1 MNTIILRK
9 IVEGTPRKELGMM
22 QNIRKRKE
30 SKRKEQGKARFDKEK
45 LVKLKKEKKE
55 EKEENIGKLKKKLER
70 KQNKKFK
77 KQMKKEKDKPEEK
90 YSDISR
96 RKRMKVWM
104 LVVALISC
112 LFIGRIAW
120 IQFVMGEELK
130 QMAYEQQSLDR
141 AVNPRRGTIYDATGK
156 TILAVSST
164 VNTITVNPNNISKEN
179 KEKVARALS
188 NIFELDYET
197 VLKKVKKNTSIET
210 IVRRIEKKKADE
222 LRIWMEDNGIT
233 VGINI
238 DEDTKRYYPYNSLA
252 SQVIGF
258 CGSDNQ
264 GLDGIEAIYEEE
276 LQGEKGRITK
286 VTDANGGEIEGEGEN
301 YISAIDGNDL
311 VISIDATIQGIAE
324 KYLKEACIDNVC
336 TDGGNIIIMN
346 PKTGDILAMAGY
358 PNYNLNEPYETTI
371 EELKGNWDNLSE
383 SDQIKEMQKVWR
395 NKAVADTYEP
405 GSTFKLITTSAALEE
420 GITTTDKEG
429 EFCCTGGITIA
440 GVRISCWRYYNPH
453 GSESL
458 RQALMNSCNPVF
470 IGLGQEIGVS
480 KYYDYLEKFGLLKR
494 TGIDL
499 PGEAG
504 SIFLK
509 EDKVGPVELATIS
522 FGQRFEITPIQ
533 MITAVST
540 IANKETYVKPR
551 IVKQIIDSQTGEITN
566 IPVEETEKVISKET
580 AEGVLSMMGSVV
592 AQGTGKNAQV
602 QGYSIGGKTGTSEDG
617 VNTGKYVTS
626 FVGVAPVS
634 DPEVVILITLY
645 NPTGEGGHQGGGVAA
660 PIASQVLGE
669 VLPYLE
675 IQQDNISEE
684 DIKKEV
690 EVPNVVGMTISE
702 AKKVLE
708 EAGVGISYEEVE
720 EDISEKIVTSQVPVG
735 GIKIYEGTNV
745 VIEYGEK

>member
-1 MNTIILRK
+1 MKKTK
-9 IVEGTPRKELGMM
+9 RKEL
-22 QNIRKRKE
+22 KT
-30 SKRKEQGKARFDKEK
+30 KEK
-45 LVKLKKEKKE
+45 NIFGNKKKKSDRNEIIKHVKEKKD
-55 EKEENIGKLKKKLER
+55 KIENIDKLKKKLDS
-70 KQNKKFK
+70 KKNKKYK
-77 KQMKKEKDKPEEK
+77 EQMKDTKVVIDEK
-90 YSDISR
+90 YGDISR
-96 RKRMKVWM
+96 RKRMKIWIFIVI
-104 LVVALISC
+104 LIYI
-112 LFIGRIAW
+112 LYIIRIGW
-120 IQFVMGEELK
+120 IQFGMGDWLK
-130 QMAYEQQSLDR
+130 EMALEQQSLDR
-141 AVNPRRGTIYDATGK
+141 AVNPRRGTIYDATG
-156 TILAVSST
+156 TNILAVSST
-164 VNTITVNPNNISKEN
+164 VNTITINPGNIAKEN
-179 KEKVARALS
+179 KEKVAEALS
-188 NIFELDYET
+188 QIFELEYED
-197 VLKKVKKNTSIET
+197 VLKKVNKKTSIET
-210 IVRRIEKKKADE
+210 IVRKVDKEKADE
-222 LRIWMEDNGIT
+222 LREWMSDNEIDT
-233 VGINI
+233 GINI
-238 DEDTKRYYPYNSLA
+238 DEDTKRYYPYNTLA

-258 CGSDNQ
+258 CGYDNQ

-276 LQGEKGRITK
+276 LKGEKGKITK
-286 VTDANGGEIEGEGEN
+286 ITDAQGGEIENEGEN
-301 YISAIDGNDL
+301 YISATDGNDL
-311 VISIDATIQGIAE
+311 ILSIDLTIQGIAE
-324 KYLKEACIDNVC
+324 KYLKEACIDNEC

-371 EELKGNWDNLSE
+371 DELKDVWDSMSE

-405 GSTFKLITTSAALEE
+405 GSTFKLVTASAALEE

-429 EFCCTGGITIA
+429 EFTCTGGITIA

-480 KYYDYLEKFGLLKR
+480 KYYDYLEKFGLLRK

-499 PGEAG
+499 PGEAS

-540 IANKETYVKPR
+540 IANNGTYVKPR
-551 IVKQIIDSQTGEITN
+551 IVKKIVDSTTGEVTE
-566 IPVEETEKVISKET
+566 IPTEKTENVISKET
-580 AEGVLSMMGSVV
+580 AEGVLSMMESVV
-592 AQGTGKNAQV
+592 AEGTGKNAQV

-626 FVGVAPVS
+626 FVGVTPVS

-675 IQQDNISEE
+675 VQKDNQE
-684 DIKKEV
+684 DVNVQEEV
-690 EVPNVVGMTISE
+690 EVPSIVRTYLIRS
-702 AKKVLE
+702 KRKVR
-708 EAGVGISYEEVE
+708 
-720 EDISEKIVTSQVPVG
+720 
-735 GIKIYEGTNV
+735 GT
-745 VIEYGEK
+745 